1 MIAFIAQ
8 SQSGSSFAPI
18 LLMLLLGGL
27 LYFVLVRPQQKR
39 AKAQQRL
46 VGQAEVG
53 DEIIT
58 QSGIYGTIT
67 DIDEEE
73 GTITLEIAPG
83 TEIVMMRAAIGRLL
97 TEPAYED
104 DPDEDAGP
112 DEIQD
117 DHTAEGDSAQGGTDQ
132 PGQIQDL

>member
-1 MIAFIAQ
+1 MISFIAQ
-8 SQSGSSFAPI
+8 SQAGSSFAPL
-18 LLMLLLGGL
+18 LLMLLLGAL

-39 AKAQQRL
+39 AKAQRQL
-46 VGQAEVG
+46 VGQAEIG

-73 GTITLEIAPG
+73 GTITLEIAPE

-97 TEPAYED
+97 SEPAYED
-104 DPDEDAGP
+104 DADEALDEDV
-112 DEIQD
+112 
-117 DHTAEGDSAQGGTDQ
+117 AEDDSAQGGTDQ
-132 PGQIQDL
+132 PGQIRDL